1 MVKTTL
7 SRIHI
12 IMFSHCDCP
21 PRTRFINQSVTLYEW
36 HLYEFSTLSHNIP
49 KQSTGVKDSEAT
61 TVVRFDAKGRSN
73 QNTIE
78 RGEQIEASCEKI
90 SNVTMLVGWG

>member
-12 IMFSHCDCP
+12 RMFSHCDCLP
-21 PRTRFINQSVTLYEW
+21 TLYEW

-78 RGEQIEASCEKI
+78 RGEQIGASCEKI
-90 SNVTMLVGWG
+90 SNVTMLEG